1 VSTFEASA
9 LPLLG
14 GPPQNPPTHLSARPQ
29 FAAEMA
35 LGALHLAAYQRQA
48 ALQALRSRAVDPR
61 AVWSKVEERHF
72 HAALGKHKKDLRAVH
87 DAVRTKDMASVVRL
101 YYLENG
107 LKKKE
112 EREKARGVQLL
123 KEARSREA
131 AAAREHPR
139 PANAALPPLVHN
151 VWVESQP
158 SPLDVAPTAQEEGGE
173 ARLRAAACPQLLSPA
188 APLSPS
194 PGVVSSGEE
203 EQG

>member
-1 VSTFEASA
+1 
-9 LPLLG
+9 
-14 GPPQNPPTHLSARPQ
+14 
-29 FAAEMA
+29 
-35 LGALHLAAYQRQA
+35 
-48 ALQALRSRAVDPR
+48 
-61 AVWSKVEERHF
+61 
-72 HAALGKHKKDLRAVH
+72 
-87 DAVRTKDMASVVRL
+87 MASVVRL

-107 LKKKE
+107 FKKKE
-112 EREKARGVQLL
+112 EREKARDMQLL